1 MSKTT
6 YLVISGILS
15 FKYLNNNLLPF
26 ITDDILLM
34 AMLSWTIFG
43 FIYYKEN
50 SPLYTLKNQTLIF
63 IISVLFFFSALTP
76 VFSYGQPFIST
87 CIAMRGNLIII
98 FLLLLF
104 KIMPTEKEIF
114 KSFQILTIIALILS
128 ILVILYP
135 QLFADKEII
144 MNLLARQKRGSTDIA
159 VIWPGSRVVIFYFF
173 MQLYY
178 MIEKKS
184 MKEFLICTI
193 LIGYIILQQNRS
205 TLICAIPF
213 YLYGLIKS
221 NIRYKMT
228 IISIIIIACGTYII
242 MVLSELLKE
251 TQNQLSDPQYNRWQ
265 AIQAYLFERDYTLY
279 NTLFGKGFPCKG
291 SLYIEEI
298 KKFLIHRNAIL
309 SDIGLLGSFYF
320 YGIILMSILYWYIF
334 KGLFSKGMPIYVRL
348 YSLWMLVIP
357 TIHCF
362 FQGSAFGASIIIL
375 IHIYF
380 VIYHSNKEY
389 ATN

>member
-34 AMLSWTIFG
+34 AMLSWTI
-43 FIYYKEN
+43 IYYKEN

-193 LIGYIILQQNRS
+193 LIGYIILLQNRS

-265 AIQAYLFERDYTLY
+265 AIQA
-279 NTLFGKGFPCKG
+279 
-291 SLYIEEI
+291 
-298 KKFLIHRNAIL
+298 
-309 SDIGLLGSFYF
+309 
-320 YGIILMSILYWYIF
+320 
-334 KGLFSKGMPIYVRL
+334 
-348 YSLWMLVIP
+348 
-357 TIHCF
+357 
-362 FQGSAFGASIIIL
+362 
-375 IHIYF
+375 
-380 VIYHSNKEY
+380 
-389 ATN
+389 